1 MNLSVT
7 DIFRGKT
14 TTSVFVLKTTVF
26 TPSKESLAETDKNV
40 RIVLL
45 YLRPTVGTFGLI
57 LNFVTFIILSKI
69 GFRKPS
75 IILLLSLT
83 LADSLYLI
91 SSVNVVSLLA
101 RFNHDR
107 LKYKYYGWEIS
118 GALAMCVYILD
129 RLLDVL
135 YLLGAYVSTGVPV
148 LITFERLIAT
158 FFPLKF
164 KLIVTSKRVL
174 IINVALWLFWTPWVL
189 FSLSWTTLRTAV
201 LPNGQMVTYK
211 ASAYESFNDFY
222 FISFL
227 NTYIFNILTTIVPI
241 SLVSLGCLVI
251 GVKLKLIQHHRNLMV
266 TSKETSSRRTT
277 LTLISVSIIFAVTS
291 IIYFAFAISFSSS
304 EMEFTVSY
312 VFPSETTT
320 QILLKAT
327 DKSPSQDSI
336 ETDEI
341 KRIVQ
346 LYIRPMVGAIGLT
359 LNILTFSILSKIS
372 FKKTSVILLLSLTLA
387 DSLYLINPVN
397 AVLLLA
403 QYNHD
408 SLHYKYYGWDISGAL
423 AYFVYILDR
432 FLEVLFV
439 LGGYVSTGVPVL
451 ITFER
456 LTATIFP
463 LKFKLIVTTKRVL
476 IINVA
481 LWLFWTP
488 WVLCSVPW
496 TTLRSRVLSNGQL
509 ISYKSPAFSSEDDFY
524 IYDALNKYFFN
535 ILSSIVPMCLVSSGC
550 LVIGVKLKYIQHQR
564 NIMVTSKET
573 TSRRTTL
580 TLLSV
585 SLIFAVTNIIYFI
598 LSSLFLSSTPGY
610 TVIRE
615 SGDRQR
621 DDRQR
626 DDRQRGDRQRDDR
639 QRDDRQRDDRQRDD
653 RQRDDRQ
660 RDDRQRGDRQRGTGR
675 VVTGKEVTGKE
686 MTVISI
692 TMTGKEMTGKE
703 VTGKEVSGK
712 EMTGNE
718 VQAV

>member
-304 EMEFTVSY
+304 EFANAVITEVKYLLVDICSTSNFFAYIIFNTK
-312 VFPSETTT
+312 FRN
-320 QILLKAT
+320 ILIYMIK
-327 DKSPSQDSI
+327 DKLLYRCNPSQ
-336 ETDEI
+336 
-341 KRIVQ
+341 
-346 LYIRPMVGAIGLT
+346 
-359 LNILTFSILSKIS
+359 FS
-372 FKKTSVILLLSLTLA
+372 
-387 DSLYLINPVN
+387 
-397 AVLLLA
+397 
-403 QYNHD
+403 
-408 SLHYKYYGWDISGAL
+408 
-423 AYFVYILDR
+423 R
-432 FLEVLFV
+432 
-439 LGGYVSTGVPVL
+439 
-451 ITFER
+451 
-456 LTATIFP
+456 
-463 LKFKLIVTTKRVL
+463 
-476 IINVA
+476 
-481 LWLFWTP
+481 
-488 WVLCSVPW
+488 
-496 TTLRSRVLSNGQL
+496 
-509 ISYKSPAFSSEDDFY
+509 
-524 IYDALNKYFFN
+524 
-535 ILSSIVPMCLVSSGC
+535 
-550 LVIGVKLKYIQHQR
+550 
-564 NIMVTSKET
+564 
-573 TSRRTTL
+573 
-580 TLLSV
+580 
-585 SLIFAVTNIIYFI
+585 
-598 LSSLFLSSTPGY
+598 
-610 TVIRE
+610 
-615 SGDRQR
+615 
-621 DDRQR
+621 
-626 DDRQRGDRQRDDR
+626 
-639 QRDDRQRDDRQRDD
+639 
-653 RQRDDRQ
+653 
-660 RDDRQRGDRQRGTGR
+660 
-675 VVTGKEVTGKE
+675 
-686 MTVISI
+686 
-692 TMTGKEMTGKE
+692 
-703 VTGKEVSGK
+703 
-712 EMTGNE
+712 
-718 VQAV
+718 